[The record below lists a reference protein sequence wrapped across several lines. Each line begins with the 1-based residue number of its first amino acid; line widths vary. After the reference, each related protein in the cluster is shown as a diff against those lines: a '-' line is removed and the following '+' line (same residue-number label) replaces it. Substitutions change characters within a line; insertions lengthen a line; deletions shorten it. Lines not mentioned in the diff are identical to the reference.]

1 MRGLKKEAHVK
12 TIKLYL
18 RAAGHNEKGA
28 PWVGGARKREQR
40 PAQFM
45 RQRISSVRM
54 SAPDRDERRRCTC
67 TQTGHQPA
75 GADAACYERK
85 KKAQDGAKQRE
96 SFENV
101 LARQAVHCYMLGQPD
116 TGSKTGLCQKRSVAE
131 DAKQALVL
139 QVGYASCRGCITIH
153 LRGVCSQD

>member
-54 SAPDRDERRRCTC
+54 STPDRDERRRCTC
-67 TQTGHQPA
+67 TQMGLPA
-75 GADAACYERK
+75 SSRRCGVLRKEEECTRRRKAAGK
-85 KKAQDGAKQRE
+85 
-96 SFENV
+96 F
-101 LARQAVHCYMLGQPD
+101 
-116 TGSKTGLCQKRSVAE
+116 
-131 DAKQALVL
+131 
-139 QVGYASCRGCITIH
+139 
-153 LRGVCSQD
+153 